1 MNSLMIKARSIA
13 RRVGLKRLYYR
24 IFPLRDYEEEFHNA
38 IFEELHAGDLV
49 WDVGANVGFYTKICA
64 EKTGAGGRVV
74 AFEPAPETYSEL
86 CRQTSKYPWVQNE
99 RLALSDSDGVSHLVV
114 YDAAIDSTFH
124 HLQWDASET
133 TTANMVDVR
142 VVRGDSYWSESGK
155 TPNLLKIDV
164 EGFEE
169 EVLAGMNGLLAAP
182 ELRAVF
188 LELHFQFLEERGRAG
203 APIRIEEQL
212 RGKGFRPRWVDRSH
226 IAAKRERS

>member
-24 IFPLRDYEEEFHNA
+24 VFPIRDYEEEFHNV
-38 IFEELHAGDLV
+38 IFEELRAGDFV
-49 WDVGANVGFYTKICA
+49 WDVGANVGFYTKIFA
-64 EKTGAGGRVV
+64 EKTGASGRVV
-74 AFEPAPETYSEL
+74 AFEPAPETYIEL

-99 RLALSDSDGVSHLVV
+99 QMALNDSDGVCQLVV
-114 YDAAIDSTFH
+114 YDEAIDSTFH
-124 HLQWDASET
+124 HLQWDAGEAT
-133 TTANMVDVR
+133 TTNSVDVP
-142 VVRGDSYWSESGK
+142 VMRGDSYWSRSGK

-169 EVLAGMNGLLAAP
+169 EVLTGMNGLLSAP

-188 LELHFQFLEERGRAG
+188 LEVHFQVLEERGRAE
-203 APIRIEEQL
+203 APMRIEKLL

>member
-24 IFPLRDYEEEFHNA
+24 VFPLRDYEEEFHNA
-38 IFEELHAGDLV
+38 IFEELNAGDLV
-49 WDVGANVGFYTKICA
+49 WDVGANVGFYTKIFA
-64 EKTGAGGRVV
+64 EKVGSGGKVV
-74 AFEPAPETYSEL
+74 AFEPAPETYNEL
-86 CRQTSKYPWVQNE
+86 CRQTSKYPWVKNE
-99 RLALSDSDGVSHLVV
+99 RLALSDSDGVSQMVV

-124 HLQWDASET
+124 HLQWDAGDT
-133 TTANMVDVR
+133 TTTNVVDVK
-142 VVRGDSYWSESGK
+142 VMCGDSYWSQSGK

-188 LELHFQFLEERGRAG
+188 LEVHFQVLEDRGRAE
-203 APIRIEEQL
+203 APIRIEGQL
-212 RGKGFRPRWVDRSH
+212 RQKGFRPKWVDRSH
-226 IAAKRERS
+226 IVAKREHA

>member
-1 MNSLMIKARSIA
+1 MIKARSIA

-124 HLQWDASET
+124 HLQWD
-133 TTANMVDVR
+133 R
-142 VVRGDSYWSESGK
+142 
-155 TPNLLKIDV
+155 
-164 EGFEE
+164 
-169 EVLAGMNGLLAAP
+169 
-182 ELRAVF
+182 
-188 LELHFQFLEERGRAG
+188 
-203 APIRIEEQL
+203 
-212 RGKGFRPRWVDRSH
+212 
-226 IAAKRERS
+226 